1 MTLKTGVTLGL
12 SLFLLSAVAFEARA
26 DKLRMAY
33 TAISG
38 VHTILWVVKEADLFR
53 KNGIDVETVFIAAS
67 SRAVQALI
75 SGDLEIIQGAAP
87 TVVEANLSKADLVMV
102 GSQYDKLVTSFYV
115 VPSIARIEDLR
126 GKVIGVSRFGSVSDF
141 AARYMIR
148 KYGMEPVRDVAL
160 VQAGGIPEI
169 LAAMQNNLIHG
180 GMISLPSSL
189 KAKRLGMRELLS
201 TEEIGLDFNMGT
213 FICRRSLLRERRD
226 ELKKFL
232 RAIVAAFDL
241 ANQDPAKAKTVLA
254 RYTRTDDREVLDA
267 TYVEYVKKYARRIPL
282 VSLPGLKPIIDFIG
296 ESRPEAKRLRPEE
309 MLDNSMLRELEGE
322 LGRSR

>member
-1 MTLKTGVTLGL
+1 
-12 SLFLLSAVAFEARA
+12 
-26 DKLRMAY
+26 
-33 TAISG
+33 
-38 VHTILWVVKEADLFR
+38 
-53 KNGIDVETVFIAAS
+53 VETVFIAAS

-87 TVVEANLSKADLVMV
+87 TVVEANLLKAELVMI
-102 GSQYDKLVTSFYV
+102 GTQYDKLVQSFFV
-115 VPSIARIEDLR
+115 VPSIARVKDLK
-126 GKVIGVSRFGSVSDF
+126 GKAIGVSRFGSVSDF
-141 AARYMIR
+141 AARYIIR
-148 KYGMEPVRDVAL
+148 RYGMEPVRDVAL
-160 VQAGGIPEI
+160 VQTGGIPEM
-169 LAAMQNNLIHG
+169 LAAMQNNLIQG

-201 TEEIGLDFNMGT
+201 PGEIGLDFDMGT
-213 FICRRSLLRERRD
+213 FIVTRSLLRERRD

-232 RAIVAAFDL
+232 RAIVEAFDL
-241 ANQDPAKAKTVLA
+241 ANQDPAIAKTVLA
-254 RYTRTDDREVLDA
+254 RYTKTDDREVLDA

-309 MLDNSMLRELEGE
+309 MLDNSILRELEGE